1 MAWSDDITEAFAAAI
16 SAAKKYTDEETE
28 QMRTKFVKVNALP
41 AQGDSQTIYLVPK
54 TEDMFDKKFKDFFG
68 KYCDKTTSKPLIMS
82 YWGQNPTSNCLFA
95 QQGNDKY
102 VLVSSTISVT
112 DTSISSGDGNWY
124 MQWSD
129 VSGSDPAAIAFGQ
142 AYSGGFSIYNQYGVD
157 YEVYTYDQL
166 VDPYNT
172 YDEYIWTSQNTY
184 EKIGDTE
191 IDLSDYA
198 TEEEFQVLLDKFNN
212 QIGDHTVKTN
222 VPKYNASFKN
232 NTYSVVLPTE
242 TQAYS
247 DLDDGEI
254 GFRQEECPLPND
266 VMPSSSDPAVVSKTK
281 VKGWDTITEKLD
293 DLSSLGLSVNN
304 NGEICITYNE
314 Q

>member
-1 MAWSDDITEAFAAAI
+1 MAWSNDITEAFAAAL

-68 KYCDKTTSKPLIMS
+68 KYCDKTASKPSIMS

-112 DTSISSGDGNWY
+112 DTSVSSSDGNWY

-129 VSGSDPAAIAFGQ
+129 VSGSDPEAIAFGQ
-142 AYSGGFSIYNQYGVD
+142 AYTGGFSIYNQYGVD

-198 TEEEFQVLLDKFNN
+198 TKEEFQALLDKFNN

-232 NTYSVVLPTE
+232 NTYSIVLPTE

-247 DLDDGEI
+247 DLADGEI

-266 VMPSSSDPAVVSKTK
+266 LMPSSSDPAVVSKTK

-293 DLSSLGLSVNN
+293 ALSSLGLSVNN